1 MNLDHEDALRILVAL
16 LAARPDEFTDGNRP
30 PMYGLWIP
38 RILEE
43 FCRTNRID
51 TRGDPSFYHREEFRG
66 VWLAFYDAAWQLCRR
81 GILRPGMNCPE
92 GQGSGWGPPGDGFA
106 LTTAGREWLKHAAEA
121 YFPTDPGRYVKTLEK
136 PGRLLGDGFLQ
147 RAGEA
152 ASSHMSG
159 NYLACCAMCGA
170 AAESVLLAIAICK
183 TEDEAKVLD
192 AYGQRDGRR
201 KVMRMIFDNPSL
213 TTLGSRFETAFNLLT
228 YWRDDAA
235 HGRFSTISEL
245 EAYDALGRLLRL
257 ASLTGEN
264 WTQLTGRS
272 IT

>member
-1 MNLDHEDALRILVAL
+1 
-16 LAARPDEFTDGNRP
+16 
-30 PMYGLWIP
+30 
-38 RILEE
+38 
-43 FCRTNRID
+43 
-51 TRGDPSFYHREEFRG
+51 
-66 VWLAFYDAAWQLCRR
+66 
-81 GILRPGMNCPE
+81 MNCPE

-213 TTLGSRFETAFNLLT
+213 TTLGSRFETGFNLLT